1 MEVQKLNPQNVIL
14 KEYWNL
20 GTPNVLLRQLKME
33 CNTWFD
39 IFKSQHQTIGYLGN
53 LNQDWKKYIYSY
65 ITTVITDFLK
75 FVGRKETMDDQQIVE
90 TAILILKH
98 KPNMKIDDIYYFFE
112 LCKIAYFGRLYDIN
126 GHVIFDWL
134 NKYEKQRNDKFTYFE
149 AEVEREKQRR
159 IAAKKKE
166 IEDAKT
172 PEQRKQ
178 EQENVTLIINRIKKN
193 LYENN
198 NGKAV

>member
-1 MEVQKLNPQNVIL
+1 MEVQKLDPQNVIL
-14 KEYWNL
+14 KKYWNL
-20 GTPNVLLRQLKME
+20 GTPNVLLRQLKTE
-33 CNTWFD
+33 CKTWFD
-39 IFKSQHQTIGYLGN
+39 VFKSPHLTIGYLGN
-53 LNQDWKKYIYSY
+53 LNPDWQKYVCSY
-65 ITTVITDFLK
+65 ITTVIVDFLQ
-75 FVGRKETMDDQQIVE
+75 FVGREKTMNNEQIVE

-98 KPNMKIDDIYYFFE
+98 KSKMKMDDICYFFE

-134 NKYEKQRNDKFTYFE
+134 NEYEKQRKDKFTYFE

-159 IAAKKKE
+159 IEAKQQE

-178 EQENVTLIINRIKKN
+178 EQENVTLIINRIKKK

-198 NGKAV
+198 NG